1 MDASLSPVA
10 AVDFPVSHCARCS
23 RDVLTHVHVDDDGA
37 ERRRCLHCDAEI
49 DPQEVRWVAEPE
61 LGPLGYDIQTDDGTG
76 CGRPGCG
83 RGNCS
88 NRR

>member
-1 MDASLSPVA
+1 MADVSGVA
-10 AVDFPVSHCARCS
+10 EATDFPVSRCARCS
-23 RDVLTHVHVDDDGA
+23 RDVLTHVDLEDDGT

-61 LGPLGYDIQTDDGTG
+61 LATLGYALQGDAPVG

-83 RGNCS
+83 MGRCGN
-88 NRR
+88 N